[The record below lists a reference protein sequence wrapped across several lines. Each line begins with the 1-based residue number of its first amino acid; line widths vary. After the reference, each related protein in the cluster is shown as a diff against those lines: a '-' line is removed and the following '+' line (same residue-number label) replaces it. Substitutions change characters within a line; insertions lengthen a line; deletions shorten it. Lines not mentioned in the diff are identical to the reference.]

1 MAFVPHHLL
10 KERRPSL
17 PQGLSPPQ
25 GLGPPTSSGDEG
37 GDSHGPSLCRSPVVS
52 GTLGT
57 VPSPAF
63 VCSTKALTTIGF
75 S

>member
-1 MAFVPHHLL
+1 MAFVPHHPL

-17 PQGLSPPQ
+17 PQGLGPPQ
-25 GLGPPTSSGDEG
+25 GLSPPASSGDKG
-37 GDSHGPSLCRSPVVS
+37 GGSHGPSLCRSPAVS

-57 VPSPAF
+57 VPSLAF
-63 VCSTKALTTIGF
+63 VCSTRALTTTGF